1 LIVQSDRFTDYGK
14 KKNNDLVLNSWYL
27 TPLVFD
33 NNWKI
38 YSNLNFD
45 KPYTPKS
52 EIELLISVPSPY
64 NVYNELKLIDK
75 KENEEYIQ
83 YSFKGKNIKYHD
95 LIVAKKKFNQFDIGQ
110 HQIYSNLDL
119 KTNDNN
125 EEKVFK
131 RVINFVEE
139 NINVSTKKNILLSK
153 VEYKKNSLYGLALLP
168 DFISLFPDD
177 FKYELAIAKNII
189 KKQIDEIFDID
200 TRQDYWLRNGFQM
213 LLLIKYL
220 DRYYPNQKLI
230 GKLADIWGIESYN
243 FSKLKYNE
251 QYRLTFYQMMRTG
264 RDQALTESKKN
275 LLSFNEKFTSYY
287 KSGVAILY
295 LKNYLGEKDEL
306 DWLRYL
312 IKENKFSTQ
321 NFESFIKE
329 KYDEDVDWFFKNFI
343 NESFSSDYKIKSI
356 SLHNDSLKIKLKNL
370 KKGAYPVTINSIK
383 SDSLISSKWIQGF
396 NNEKTIFLKN
406 ENQDY
411 AVVNFEHY
419 SPEFNRKNNW
429 KSVNKLS
436 LNRPLKIRFIR
447 DIQDPNYNQLN
458 IMPVVEFQNVY
469 DGFKFGLNFNNRG
482 MLAKPLIYAV
492 APSYGTKSKTLTGNA
507 KIIFNKFYEQNKL
520 FNAMFGVTLD
530 RSSFDYGAFISK
542 IQPFAQFTFRPQ
554 NDLRSNTNNK
564 LQFRYINIQ
573 KDNSGSITDENE
585 IPPYKIFNTR
595 FIQQVNNIENYKNWD
610 IDLQVSS
617 NFGKLSSSYEI
628 RKRTPK
634 DRHYNLRF
642 FSGIFLYNNL
652 KNTETSFNYSL
663 DRPTNYLFDYNYI
676 GQSESSGVL
685 SQQLIVAEGG
695 FKSKLEQSLAN
706 HWITTLN
713 GSISLWRY
721 LQAYGDIGFLKNK
734 NSKTFFA
741 YDSGIRLDLVLD
753 YFELYFPIYS
763 NLGFEINDN
772 NYSNKI
778 RFVFTTDLSKLTG
791 LFTRRWF

>member
-1 LIVQSDRFTDYGK
+1 
-14 KKNNDLVLNSWYL
+14 
-27 TPLVFD
+27 
-33 NNWKI
+33 
-38 YSNLNFD
+38 
-45 KPYTPKS
+45 
-52 EIELLISVPSPY
+52 
-64 NVYNELKLIDK
+64 
-75 KENEEYIQ
+75 
-83 YSFKGKNIKYHD
+83 
-95 LIVAKKKFNQFDIGQ
+95 
-110 HQIYSNLDL
+110 
-119 KTNDNN
+119 
-125 EEKVFK
+125 
-131 RVINFVEE
+131 
-139 NINVSTKKNILLSK
+139 
-153 VEYKKNSLYGLALLP
+153 
-168 DFISLFPDD
+168 
-177 FKYELAIAKNII
+177 
-189 KKQIDEIFDID
+189 
-200 TRQDYWLRNGFQM
+200 M

-230 GKLADIWGIESYN
+230 GKLADMWGIKNYN

-264 RDQALTESKKN
+264 RDQALTENKKN

-321 NFESFIKE
+321 NFESFIRENYDKE
-329 KYDEDVDWFFKNFI
+329 VDWFFKNFI

-356 SLHNDSLKIKLKNL
+356 SYYNDSLKIKLKNL
-370 KKGAYPVTINSIK
+370 KKGAYPITINSIK
-383 SDSLISSKWIQGF
+383 NDSLLSSNWIKGF
-396 NNEKTIFLKN
+396 NNQKTILLANK
-406 ENQDY
+406 NQDY
-411 AVVNFEHY
+411 TVLNFEHF

-429 KSVNKLS
+429 KSVNKLT

-447 DIQDPNYNQLN
+447 DVQNPNYNQLN

-469 DGFKFGLNFNNRG
+469 DGFKFGVNFNNRG
-482 MLAKPLIYAV
+482 LLAKPIIYALV
-492 APSYGTKSKTLTGNA
+492 PSYGTGSETLTGNA
-507 KIIFNKFYEQNKL
+507 KIIFNKFYEERKL
-520 FNAMFGVTLD
+520 FNTMIGITFD

-542 IQPFAQFTFRPQ
+542 IQPFAQFTFRPK
-554 NDLRSNTNNK
+554 NNLRSNTNDR

-573 KDNSGSITDENE
+573 KDNSSSITDENE
-585 IPPYKIFNTR
+585 IPPYKIFNTK
-595 FIQQVNNIENYKNWD
+595 FIHQENNIENYKNWD
-610 IDLQVSS
+610 IDLQFSS
-617 NFGKLSSSYEI
+617 DFGKLSFSYER

-642 FSGIFLYNNL
+642 FSGIFLFNKL
-652 KNTETSFNYSL
+652 DPTETSFNYSL

-695 FKSKLEQSLAN
+695 FKSKLEPSLAN
-706 HWITTLN
+706 HWMTTLN
-713 GSISLWRY
+713 GSFSLWRY

-734 NSKTFFA
+734 NRTAFFA
-741 YDSGIRLDLVLD
+741 YDSGIRLDLILD

-763 NLGFEINDN
+763 NLGWEISEN

-778 RFVFTTDLSKLTG
+778 RFVFTTDISKLAG